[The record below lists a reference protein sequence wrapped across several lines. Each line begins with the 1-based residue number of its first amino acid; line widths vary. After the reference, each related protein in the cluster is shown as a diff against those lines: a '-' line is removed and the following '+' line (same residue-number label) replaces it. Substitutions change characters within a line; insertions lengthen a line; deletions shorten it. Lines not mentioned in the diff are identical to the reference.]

1 MIMKIKTHTLVS
13 STFIFLLCL
22 LLNTANANDSTELA
36 PESKALLEEFTKAV
50 KPMLVSL
57 TINAQT
63 NGSDI
68 GLSQSIQLPK
78 QTRSNAGLVLDSVM
92 YEFGLKVL
100 AVSIDSAAEKAG
112 IEANDII
119 HFINGK
125 TVVKMAPM
133 HIKKQLDLNGVT
145 NVGLFS
151 PEKVIDVQMVT
162 EQFVV
167 PSIDIQVYDESSNSP
182 STNIETGIDTR
193 IEEQSCGILSTEYQ
207 PLEHKRLFQA
217 RASKIN
223 GKNVNRRYKNI
234 RLAPGKYTIDVRSFV
249 PKSAFGNIP
258 TRPTRAN
265 TLTILIKPNV
275 RYNIAARLLD
285 NRYARGNEHWEAVV
299 WEAKETA
306 CKGVS
311 NENFKPI

>member
-1 MIMKIKTHTLVS
+1 MKLKTYTFVSRTL
-13 STFIFLLCL
+13 IFVMGLF
-22 LLNTANANDSTELA
+22 LNTAYASDTTELT
-36 PESKALLEEFTKAV
+36 PESKALLEEFAKAV
-50 KPMLVSL
+50 KPMLVSIA
-57 TINAQT
+57 INAQI

-68 GLSQSIQLPK
+68 GLSQSVQVPK
-78 QTRSNAGLVLDSVM
+78 QIRSNAGLVLDSVM
-92 YEFGLKVL
+92 HEFGIKVL

-119 HFINGK
+119 HSINGK
-125 TVVKMAPM
+125 TVAKMSPM
-133 HIKKQLDLNGVT
+133 HIKKKLDLNGVT

-151 PEKVIDVQMVT
+151 PEKVIYVQMIT

-167 PSIDIQVYDESSNSP
+167 PSIDIQVYDESSNNP
-182 STNIETGIDTR
+182 STNIETGIDAS

-223 GKNVNRRYKNI
+223 GKNINRRYKNI

-249 PKSAFGNIP
+249 PKSAFDNIP
-258 TRPTRAN
+258 TRPARAN

-275 RYNIAARLLD
+275 RYNVAARLLD
-285 NRYARGNEHWEAVV
+285 SRYARGNEHWEAVV
-299 WEAKETA
+299 WETKETA

>member
-1 MIMKIKTHTLVS
+1 MGL
-13 STFIFLLCL
+13 F
-22 LLNTANANDSTELA
+22 LNTAYANDTTELT
-36 PESKALLEEFTKAV
+36 PESKALLEEFAKAV
-50 KPMLVSL
+50 KPMLVSIA
-57 TINAQT
+57 INAQI

-68 GLSQSIQLPK
+68 GLSQSVQVPK
-78 QTRSNAGLVLDSVM
+78 QIRSNAGLVLDSVM
-92 YEFGLKVL
+92 HEFGIKVL

-119 HFINGK
+119 HSINGK
-125 TVVKMAPM
+125 TVAKMSPM
-133 HIKKQLDLNGVT
+133 HIKKKLDLNGVT

-151 PEKVIDVQMVT
+151 PEKVIYVQMIT

-167 PSIDIQVYDESSNSP
+167 PSIDIQVYDESSNNP
-182 STNIETGIDTR
+182 STNIETGIDAS

-223 GKNVNRRYKNI
+223 GKNINRRYKNI

-249 PKSAFGNIP
+249 PKSAFDNIP
-258 TRPTRAN
+258 TRPARAN

-275 RYNIAARLLD
+275 RYNVAARLLD
-285 NRYARGNEHWEAVV
+285 SRYARGNEHWEAVV
-299 WEAKETA
+299 WETKETA